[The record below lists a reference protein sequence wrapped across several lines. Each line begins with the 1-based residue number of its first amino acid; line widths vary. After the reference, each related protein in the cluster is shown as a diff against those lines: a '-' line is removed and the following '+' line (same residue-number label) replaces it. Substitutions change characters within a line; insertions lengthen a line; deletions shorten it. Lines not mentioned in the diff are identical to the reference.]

1 CGNTPKAKSGLR
13 ESCRESILLKDNE
26 TSLLT
31 DDDKGIYD
39 DPLMG
44 CNVSREDL
52 YVGSIS
58 ILA

>member
-1 CGNTPKAKSGLR
+1 SGLC
-13 ESCRESILLKDNE
+13 ESCRESILLKDSE

-44 CNVSREDL
+44 CNVSREDR
-52 YVGSIS
+52 YVASIS
-58 ILA
+58 ILL